1 MEMIEMKNAIP
12 FDAYMA
18 KKLRSNPE
26 FEQECLNYTIEQ
38 GSTEEL
44 LILLRQLALAHGGV
58 AAVAQKA
65 GLNEKSLYRTL
76 SRKGN
81 PHFTTLQAILKALG
95 LQMCVK
101 PIEGGVS

>member
-1 MEMIEMKNAIP
+1 MEAISPTVHYDAVMAEIYQDDPGLAQDSLNFLIEH
-12 FDAYMA
+12 
-18 KKLRSNPE
+18 
-26 FEQECLNYTIEQ
+26 

-101 PIEGGVS
+101 PIEGAAS